1 MNTIAINGKTV
12 LPLCINLLRSQDR
25 KQSVQDQMQSV
36 GVPMNFCHAIDR
48 KYMVDDATGLP
59 IDLHEVTLAAG
70 DRIPGVITPI
80 KIRYTDP
87 STNMVEVF
95 QYIPPAM
102 IRSKYVPYTSV
113 LYLGTIGCSL
123 SHLKCLKIFNDSGCD
138 YALILEDDID
148 IISKDRGLLHS
159 RLQTYLN
166 EQFHFFLLG
175 TGFHRDYVQNQN
187 GYCNGDVYETAMQ
200 YYSGSSAYLISRE
213 GLNIIKPIV
222 GDFRTVFSA
231 ADEFFGF
238 CQVDLNCRIL
248 STRNKVFRLHETL
261 VQSTLNDYV

>member
-1 MNTIAINGKTV
+1 MNAFTVNGKSV

-25 KQSVQDQMQSV
+25 KHSVQDQMESV
-36 GVPMNFCHAIDR
+36 GVSMNFCQAIDR
-48 KYMVDDATGLP
+48 KYMVNDATGLP

-70 DRIPGVITPI
+70 DRIPGVVTPI

-87 STNMVEVF
+87 STNLVERF
-95 QYIPPAM
+95 QYIPPGM

-123 SHLKCLKIFNDSGCD
+123 SHLKCLKMFDDSGCD

-148 IISKDRGLLHS
+148 VVSKDKGFIHS
-159 RLQTYLN
+159 CLKIYLN
-166 EQFHFFLLG
+166 EQFEFFLLG
-175 TGFHRDYVQNQN
+175 TGFHRDYVPNQH
-187 GYCNGDVYETAMQ
+187 GYCNGDVYETAVQ
-200 YYSGSSAYLISRE
+200 YYSGSSAYIISRE
-213 GLNIIKPIV
+213 GLNAIKPLV

-231 ADEFFGF
+231 ADEFFGL
-238 CQVDLNCRIL
+238 CQLDLNCRIL

-261 VQSTLNDYV
+261 VQSTMNDHV